1 MPTLLLSFKR
11 ISDSEILIHGTLAPN
26 AGRAAKMMEEH
37 AGICP
42 KFGPAH
48 KAGETIEQE
57 IDVDEIPEFDEDA
70 IGEWLDIEFGFDEED
85 EDVDVGGGEEDEE
98 EEDEGK

>member
-26 AGRAAKMMEEH
+26 VGRAAKMMEDH

-48 KAGETIEQE
+48 KLGETIEQE
-57 IDVDEIPEFDEDA
+57 IDVEAIPAFDVDA
-70 IGEWLDIEFGFDEED
+70 IGEWLDDEFGFE
-85 EDVDVGGGEEDEE
+85 GEEETEE
-98 EEDEGK
+98 EEDDATEGEDDEAH